1 MSKHQRFCMYCQ
13 QFKPDKG
20 FKFVVHPKTLTKRGQ
35 CPSCQERRK
44 MPRDV
49 LNEMAIQ
56 EAEERR
62 KRISEAV
69 LEAAERKRKNEST
82 GDQ

>member
-1 MSKHQRFCMYCQ
+1 MSKHPRFCMYCQ

-44 MPRDV
+44 MPREV
-49 LNEMAIQ
+49 LNEMAKQ

-69 LEAAERKRKNEST
+69 LEAAERKRKSEDPC
-82 GDQ
+82 DQ